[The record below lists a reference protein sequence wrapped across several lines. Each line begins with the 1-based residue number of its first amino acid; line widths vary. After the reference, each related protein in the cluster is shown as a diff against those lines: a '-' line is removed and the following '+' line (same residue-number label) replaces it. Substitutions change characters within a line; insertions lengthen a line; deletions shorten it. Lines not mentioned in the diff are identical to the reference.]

1 MNGLCRLTV
10 LCACLGVFLLSST
23 HTVAVSA
30 QGTWLI
36 TQRARDF
43 DGNPAT
49 IEGYYDAYLNIT
61 WLADANYAVTS
72 GYDADGIMTWN
83 EANTWAAG
91 LTVNGISG
99 WQLPPI
105 KPVDGVKY
113 DFVETVNGSSD
124 LGYNIS
130 APGTPYAGSS
140 ASPMAYMFH
149 NILGNLAYVD
159 IFGNQP
165 QPGYGLTS
173 TGPYSNVQ
181 SYFYWSSQEN
191 VASPGDG
198 LGYGFATGH
207 QRSLPKSALSAA
219 WAVHP
224 GDIGTPVL
232 TDSDSDGLPNSVED
246 SNGNGIVDPGETDP
260 LNPDTDNDGLLDGA
274 EDSNGNGSV
283 DPGETDPLDLDSDDD
298 GLTDGY
304 EVSIGSDPLDPTSVT
319 RKVRYMPWL
328 PLLLE

>member
-1 MNGLCRLTV
+1 MNGLRPPPV
-10 LCACLGVFLLSST
+10 LCASLGVFLLSST
-23 HTVAVSA
+23 HAVAVSA
-30 QGTWLI
+30 QGTWLT

-49 IEGYYDAYLNIT
+49 IEGYYDAYLNLT
-61 WLADANYAVTS
+61 WLADANYALTS
-72 GYDADGIMTWN
+72 GYDADGLMSWN

-105 KPVDGVKY
+105 NPVDGVKY
-113 DFVETVNGSSD
+113 DFVETTDGTSD

-149 NILGNLAYVD
+149 NVLGNLSYVD
-159 IFGNQP
+159 IFGTP
-165 QPGYGLTS
+165 QPGYGVTE
-173 TGPYSNVQ
+173 TGPYSNVKN
-181 SYFYWSSQEN
+181 YFYWSSQEN
-191 VASPGDG
+191 IATPVNA
-198 LGYGFATGH
+198 LGYGFAKGW
-207 QRSLPKSALSAA
+207 QRSITKPGLSYA

-224 GDIGTPVL
+224 GDVGTPVL

-260 LNPDTDNDGLLDGA
+260 LDSDSDDDGLLDGD

-283 DPGETDPLDLDSDDD
+283 DPGETDPLDPDSDDD

-304 EVSIGSDPLDPTSVT
+304 EVGQGSDPLDSKSI
-319 RKVRYMPWL
+319 RKKVRFMPWL
-328 PLLLE
+328 PLLLD